1 MAEVSIVGGIL
12 ILTSGLGILKIKDLK
27 AINML
32 PSLLVPVIWFG
43 IKYLVL

>member
-12 ILTSGLGILKIKDLK
+12 IMSSGLGILKIKDLK

-43 IKYLVL
+43 IKALVM